1 MIRAKQSVKKGLW
14 YIGGKKKKKRKQTV
28 KGIHLGVIALV
39 AGPILSEVAKPISKK
54 YLEEESIVE
63 KLEDGKTNSNF
74 KKKSKSKSSKSAKGR
89 SFTSKWERISR
100 KQLPI
105 NIRVN
110 RHPTIGPRKN
120 NRMIYLNLAAP
131 GFRKIKK
138 KKKAKHN

>member
-1 MIRAKQSVKKGLW
+1 MIRAKQSVKKGVR
-14 YIGGKKKKKRKQTV
+14 YIGGKKKKKRKQTG
-28 KGIHLGVIALV
+28 KGILLGVIALV

-138 KKKAKHN
+138 KKKTKHN